1 MIHQLH
7 ATSYEL
13 SNRRGDAPDTFKQT
27 KSVKVLIVKKIF
39 WLALWLCM
47 GPLSVQADIIYFKD
61 GMKTVCLEKAWE
73 ENGEVKCEYAGVILT
88 YRKSE
93 VLRIEK
99 RRAPKSKSISGAD
112 QKEDKKATKKA
123 IGKIRATSKSD
134 GLVFYDPRRSR
145 KYWISASA
153 KYNTFQ
159 EAVSALAKQYDRTP
173 QWIQDHMGETNDL
186 QEIHRNLTTGKS
198 DSSPDIAK
206 AEPTLLKKIEFYNP
220 RRAKKYWTSPTTKHN
235 TYSDAIAALAKQYGR
250 SSQWVQKY
258 MGQTNDLLRIHE
270 NLKTRKSNESSE

>member
-1 MIHQLH
+1 MIHKLR
-7 ATSYEL
+7 AAGYGL
-13 SNRRGDAPDTFKQT
+13 RGRRGDAPDTIKQT
-27 KSVKVLIVKKIF
+27 KSLKVLIVKKIF
-39 WLALWLCM
+39 WLALWLCV
-47 GPLSVQADIIYFKD
+47 GPMSVQADIIYFKD

-99 RRAPKSKSISGAD
+99 RRAPKSKPISGAD
-112 QKEDKKATKKA
+112 QKADSKAAKKAF
-123 IGKIRATSKSD
+123 GKIRATSKSD

-145 KYWISASA
+145 KYWISATA

-186 QEIHRNLTTGKS
+186 QQIHRNLATGKS
-198 DSSPDIAK
+198 NSSPNIVK
-206 AEPTLLKKIEFYNP
+206 AETVLLKKIEFYNP

-270 NLKTRKSNESSE
+270 NLKTRKSNEASE